1 MSKLLISIAS
11 MGLLTTAFNLGNLAN
26 ASDST
31 SPHVE
36 SKFEFPHHRWA
47 TVRQTIQVHVP
58 RNSPALES
66 LSIDVPENIDF
77 QTSKI
82 DITDGDRVIDAPI
95 SRQGQRIVI
104 GFTRSI
110 SPDTQLRINFNGV
123 KRNMRTQ
130 LSVYYIYARTVDGVS
145 RFLGEAYFPH

>member
-1 MSKLLISIAS
+1 MSKLLMSIAS
-11 MGLLTTAFNLGNLAN
+11 VGLLTTAFNLGNLAN

-47 TVRQTIQVHVP
+47 TVRQTIQVHIP

-66 LSIDVPENIDF
+66 LSIDVPKNIDF
-77 QTSKI
+77 QTSKV
-82 DITDGDRVIDAPI
+82 DVTDGDRVIDAPI

-104 GFTRSI
+104 EFNRSI

-123 KRNMRTQ
+123 NRNMRTQ
-130 LSVYYIYARTVDGVS
+130 LSVYYIYARTVDGVNS
-145 RFLGEAYFPH
+145 FLGEAYFPQ

>member
-11 MGLLTTAFNLGNLAN
+11 VGLLTTAFNLGNLAK

-36 SKFEFPHHRWA
+36 SKFEFPKHRWA

-66 LSIDVPENIDF
+66 LRIDVPENIDF
-77 QTSKI
+77 PTSKVE
-82 DITDGDRVIDAPI
+82 ITDGDRVIDAPI
-95 SRQGQRIVI
+95 SRQGQRLQI
-104 GFTRSI
+104 GFSRSI
-110 SPDTQLRINFNGV
+110 SPDTHLRINFNGV
-123 KRNMRTQ
+123 QRNMRTQ
-130 LSVYYIYARTVDGVS
+130 LSVYYVYGRTVDGVNS
-145 RFLGEAYFPH
+145 FLGEAYFPH